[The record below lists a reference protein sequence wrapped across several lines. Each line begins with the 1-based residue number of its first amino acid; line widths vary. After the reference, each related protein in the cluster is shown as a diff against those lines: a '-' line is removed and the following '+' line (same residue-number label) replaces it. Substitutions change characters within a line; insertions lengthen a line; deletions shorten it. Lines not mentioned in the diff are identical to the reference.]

1 MTVLLA
7 FDTAT
12 EQMNIALSVHGVVT
26 VHEALGGAQASA
38 TLIPA
43 VLGLL
48 TAAGLTLRAVDAIG
62 FGRGPGAFT
71 GLRTACSVAQG
82 LAFGADR
89 PVLPLDTLLA
99 VAEDARGAALT
110 GTDADADAGAGAGA
124 ATGAN
129 PFTVWVAMDARMN
142 EIYAAEY
149 LFDAHGWQVLTAPM
163 LISPQALNQR
173 WQLVAPAHIA
183 GNAVA
188 VFGALLEAP
197 GAVLWPQAR
206 PSAVALMAQAQTLW
220 QQGAGLDAAQALP
233 LYLRDKVAQTTV
245 ERDAARLAKDALK
258 AALEQGA

>member
-26 VHEALGGAQASA
+26 VHEAVGGAQASA

-48 TAAGLTLRAVDAIG
+48 AAAGLTLRAVDAIG

-82 LAFGADR
+82 LAFGAGTS
-89 PVLPLDTLLA
+89 VLPIDTLLA
-99 VAEDARGAALT
+99 VAEDARAAAGVGAT
-110 GTDADADAGAGAGA
+110 S
-124 ATGAN
+124 
-129 PFTVWVAMDARMN
+129 FTVWVAMDARMN

-149 LFDAHGWQVLTAPM
+149 RFDAHGWQVLTAPL
-163 LISPQALNQR
+163 LISPQALSQR
-173 WQLVAPAHIA
+173 WQHAAPAHIA

-188 VFGALLEAP
+188 VFGAWLALP

-206 PSAVALMAQAQTLW
+206 PSAVALMALAQTLW
-220 QQGAGLDAAQALP
+220 QQGAGQDAALALP

-245 ERDAARLAKDALK
+245 ERDAVRLAKDALK